1 MDAKAEK
8 SPAEMTAEFLETHG
22 DIEYADL
29 LISDLNSII
38 RGKSAPPKS
47 LVKAANPGMNLPLS
61 IFGLDIWGREVASTN
76 LHIETGDK
84 DGFCRLI
91 PGRVSLIPWSEQP
104 AAQALLSMYCEDG
117 TPYAAD
123 PRHALQ
129 GVVDRLAE
137 KGLRAVT
144 AMELEFYLVEEES
157 YLRKGQMSE
166 NATFGPDQQEMYALS
181 ALGGRDGLFEAIRSA
196 AKAQGLPV
204 DTIIKEAAPGQYE
217 VNLYHRDDPL
227 AAADDAVL
235 LRRLIGGLARQ
246 AGFRATFMPKPFGHW
261 PGNGLHVH
269 ASLLDK
275 QGNNIFAGDDGRKRL
290 AQAAAGLLQTM
301 RDCQLVFIPSFNGFR
316 RLTPGSYAPTALAWG
331 WNNRSVAV
339 RVPASDEAALRLE
352 HRLSGADANPYLVM
366 AAVLG
371 GMLHGMEQKLEAPEP
386 SEGNA
391 YDANLPSLTDE
402 MDEAIDA
409 FARSDFAKETFGEL
423 LHHVFT
429 EVKRAEILEFWN
441 EITPLERSTYL

>member
-1 MDAKAEK
+1 MDAKAAK
-8 SPAEMTAEFLETHG
+8 SPTELAAQFLGAHPEI
-22 DIEYADL
+22 DYADL
-29 LISDLNSII
+29 LISDLNGII
-38 RGKSAPPKS
+38 RGKSAPAKS
-47 LVKAANPGMNLPLS
+47 LLKAAEPGMNLPLS
-61 IFGLDIWGREVASTN
+61 IFGLDLWGREVASTN

-84 DGFCRLI
+84 DGFCRMI
-91 PGRVSLIPWSEQP
+91 PGRVSLIPWSDQP
-104 AAQALLSMYCEDG
+104 GAQALLSMYCEDG
-117 TPYAAD
+117 TPFAAD

-129 GVVDRLAE
+129 GVIDRLAA

-157 YLRKGQMSE
+157 YLQKGQMSE

-196 AKAQGLPV
+196 AKAQNLPV

-269 ASLLDK
+269 ASLLNDE
-275 QGNNIFAGDDGRKRL
+275 GDNIFAGEDGHALLGR
-290 AQAAAGLLQTM
+290 AAAGLLATM
-301 RDCQLVFIPSFNGFR
+301 RDCQLIFLPSFNGYR

-339 RVPASDEAALRLE
+339 RVPASDDAALRLE

-371 GMLHGMEQKLEAPEP
+371 GMLHGMEEKLAAPEP
-386 SEGNA
+386 MEGNA

-409 FARSDFAKETFGEL
+409 FAGSAFTKNLFGET

-429 EVKRAEILEFWN
+429 EIKRAEILEFWN